1 MYSFFESTENSA
13 PYGSPSPGKPPT
25 TNISSFITSPV
36 KLLKLYKI
44 ASSGPWFATANFVPS
59 GDSFKYPLSSTLVDT
74 FEIIGVESTP
84 LESTK

>member
-1 MYSFFESTENSA
+1 MR
-13 PYGSPSPGKPPT
+13 
-25 TNISSFITSPV
+25 
-36 KLLKLYKI
+36 LLKSYKI
-44 ASSGPWFATANFVPS
+44 AVRVPWLATANFVPS